1 MLYRRRTSVDEIE
14 YIYVA
19 TVHVVVVY
27 RIYDFRPSALTG
39 YFIDD
44 PFVPM
49 FNRFLFKSLVSTS
62 TQFTIT
68 LYKPLFLLNYP
79 LNLTMDSNGRAP
91 PPDNDLAPGDN
102 AAGFYDLTTNH
113 IEATIS
119 RKVANTLKK
128 ASAAAALAAEIEV
141 TNKITFLHFEC
152 VQAKK
157 TKNTKTKSNLHQRIH
172 HLIQNSQ

>member
-1 MLYRRRTSVDEIE
+1 
-14 YIYVA
+14 
-19 TVHVVVVY
+19 
-27 RIYDFRPSALTG
+27 
-39 YFIDD
+39 
-44 PFVPM
+44 
-49 FNRFLFKSLVSTS
+49 
-62 TQFTIT
+62 
-68 LYKPLFLLNYP
+68 
-79 LNLTMDSNGRAP
+79 MDSNGRAP
-91 PPDNDLAPGDN
+91 PPDNDLAPGGN

-141 TNKITFLHFEC
+141 TNKITCLHFELFK
-152 VQAKK
+152 QKK